1 MESEEAEGTEEG
13 EGLLGRNNDP
23 IKLEVSAGSR
33 KDVCAAKRVCW
44 WV

>member
-1 MESEEAEGTEEG
+1 MESEEAEGQKKG
-13 EGLLGRNNDP
+13 KVSWGRNNDP

-33 KDVCAAKRVCW
+33 KDVCAGAVCW